1 MTETPSSGDARTA
14 QAVITLKVAPGSE
27 AEFSALEGR
36 LGAACQTFP
45 GFLAS
50 EIVQPVAG
58 VQDHWALR
66 VRFASPEHLQ
76 AWLDSETRRRLLEEM
91 APLLLDRQEVKA
103 VVGPEAAAGG
113 VTVLIHTRPRAG
125 KEPE

>member
-76 AWLDSETRRRLLEEM
+76 AWLDSETRRRLLTL
-91 APLLLDRQEVKA
+91 PLFGHMTDEQLDFVADRLV
-103 VVGPEAAAGG
+103 AA
-113 VTVLIHTRPRAG
+113 I
-125 KEPE
+125 